1 MMWWLFL
8 FLPVDG
14 WALFGDDR
22 VDSGWSLFAQAEEA
36 EDAADHGV
44 DYSRWGVVKFTAK
57 WCGPCLTQDS
67 ELAKLP
73 DGIQIRR
80 IDIDANRAA
89 ARAAKVGSIP
99 DTRLIYRN
107 DAGKWVQILDGRT
120 RQKWVG
126 VVTSD
131 RILAEIEK
139 RSDSGQA
146 TDPADVPKTVTQRWS
161 VNGNFN
167 ASRSYLIQH
176 LSGGNHGHSRETL
189 ETMTIDELI
198 RLHDTDHESK
208 QSRTIRRR
216 VIRRG

>member
-1 MMWWLFL
+1 MLWLL
-8 FLPVDG
+8 CVLPVDE
-14 WALFGDDR
+14 WALFGNDR
-22 VDSGWSLFAQAEEA
+22 VDSNWSLFAQAENT
-36 EDAADHGV
+36 EDATDVGV

-57 WCGPCLTQDS
+57 WCGPCRTQDS

-80 IDIDANRAA
+80 IDIDGNRAA

-107 DAGKWVQILDGRT
+107 DAGEWVQVLNGRT
-120 RQKWVG
+120 RQRWVG
-126 VVTSD
+126 VVTSS

-139 RSDSGQA
+139 RSDSGQNA
-146 TDPADVPKTVTQRWS
+146 DPADIPKTVSQRWS

-189 ETMTIDELI
+189 KTMTINELI
-198 RLHDTDHESK
+198 RLHDLDHESK

>member
-1 MMWWLFL
+1 
-8 FLPVDG
+8 V
-14 WALFGDDR
+14 
-22 VDSGWSLFAQAEEA
+22 
-36 EDAADHGV
+36 
-44 DYSRWGVVKFTAK
+44 
-57 WCGPCLTQDS
+57 
-67 ELAKLP
+67 
-73 DGIQIRR
+73 
-80 IDIDANRAA
+80 
-89 ARAAKVGSIP
+89 
-99 DTRLIYRN
+99 
-107 DAGKWVQILDGRT
+107 LDGRT

-126 VVTSD
+126 VVTAS